1 MTDGTPFHATVSGR
15 RFYEHTMP
23 EVARQLARIAA
34 ALEDLAEDPEHE
46 AEEPPESET
55 PPVAGSPGS

>member
-34 ALEDLAEDPEHE
+34 ALEALAEAAPDDESATTLADKD
-46 AEEPPESET
+46 AE
-55 PPVAGSPGS
+55 